1 MAAPVPPD
9 DSDDYLALDDEIA
22 ALEAARRVAV
32 EGEDLDFGALL
43 DEAEHQGAAGLT
55 LLTLGGLS
63 ACGRVLDIA

>member
-22 ALEAARRVAV
+22 ALEAAQRVAV

-43 DEAEHQGAAGLT
+43 DEAEHKAPQA
-55 LLTLGGLS
+55 
-63 ACGRVLDIA
+63 